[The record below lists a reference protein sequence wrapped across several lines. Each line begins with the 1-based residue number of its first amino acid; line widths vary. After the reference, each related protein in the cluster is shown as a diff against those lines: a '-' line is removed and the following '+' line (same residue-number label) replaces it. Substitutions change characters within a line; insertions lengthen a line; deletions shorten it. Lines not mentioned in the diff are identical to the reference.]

1 MLTYEQIKQNEQ
13 VNTYIREAN
22 DILGELGFTEH
33 GFAHV
38 TKVALCAGMIL
49 EKLGYSE
56 RDIELAKIAGYM
68 HDIGNI
74 VNRIEHAQSGALM
87 AFRILDHLDVDPHE
101 TALIVSAIGKHYEHT
116 AMPINHISAALIIAD
131 KSDVRESRVRNI
143 KRDAFDIHD
152 SVNYSVKKSSLDVL
166 PDEKKIRLS
175 LSVDTEVSSVMDY
188 FEIFLVRM
196 KLCKAASEKLGMVF
210 ELEIN
215 GQRLA

>member
-1 MLTYEQIKQNEQ
+1 MLTYEQIKQNAQ

-33 GFAHV
+33 SFAHV
-38 TKVALCAGMIL
+38 TKVAQSAGYIL
-49 EKLGYSE
+49 EQLGYSE

-74 VNRIEHAQSGALM
+74 INRVDHAQSGALM

-101 TALIVSAIGKHYEHT
+101 TALIVSAIGNHDEHT
-116 AMPINHISAALIIAD
+116 AMPINHITAALIIAD
-131 KSDVRESRVRNI
+131 KSDVRSSRVRSF
-143 KRDAFDIHD
+143 RPDAFDIHD
-152 SVNYSVKKSSLDVL
+152 SVNYSIKKSSLDVL
-166 PDEKKIRLS
+166 KDEKMIRLS
-175 LSVDTEVSSVMDY
+175 LVIDTEISSVMDY

-196 KLCKAASEKLGMVF
+196 KLCKAASAKLGMVF

-215 GQRLA
+215 GQRLT